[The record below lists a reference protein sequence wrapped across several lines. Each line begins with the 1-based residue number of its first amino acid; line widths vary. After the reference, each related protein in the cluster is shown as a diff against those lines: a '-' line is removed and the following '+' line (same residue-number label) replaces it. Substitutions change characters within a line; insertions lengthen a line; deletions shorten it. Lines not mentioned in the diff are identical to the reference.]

1 MSNFCI
7 GINDITLFLML
18 MILLER
24 HLTVD
29 SLRFKV
35 DFFKHHQKLI
45 HLWGFVPL
53 HSTTNKKVVCC
64 TWSCKTFL
72 LGSYREFL
80 VFSSNSGAVTNMH
93 RTLKN
98 GFHREQQYTLIFH
111 RKKNYSR
118 KNKNCQNFL
127 KNSIE
132 SKLCLARCVT
142 FWWEDALCEALRFH
156 KETWEEK

>member
-1 MSNFCI
+1 MTVWDLKLIFSNTIKNWFI
-7 GINDITLFLML
+7 YEALFLY
-18 MILLER
+18 ILQP
-24 HLTVD
+24 T
-29 SLRFKV
+29 K
-35 DFFKHHQKLI
+35 KLSVA
-45 HLWGFVPL
+45 HDHVKL
-53 HSTTNKKVVCC
+53 
-64 TWSCKTFL
+64 FL

>member
-1 MSNFCI
+1 MVLIVFK
-7 GINDITLFLML
+7 
-18 MILLER
+18 R

-64 TWSCKTFL
+64 TWSCKTFFAAHIVNSSYFHQTVELSRTCIEHWKTDSIVNNSTL
-72 LGSYREFL
+72 LD
-80 VFSSNSGAVTNMH
+80 FSPEEKPS
-93 RTLKN
+93 
-98 GFHREQQYTLIFH
+98 
-111 RKKNYSR
+111 YSR
-118 KNKNCQNFL
+118 KNCQNFL